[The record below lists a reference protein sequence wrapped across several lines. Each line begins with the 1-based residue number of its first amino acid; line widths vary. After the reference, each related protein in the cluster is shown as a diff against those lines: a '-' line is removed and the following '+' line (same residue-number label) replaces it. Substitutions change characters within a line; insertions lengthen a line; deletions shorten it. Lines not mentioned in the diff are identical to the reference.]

1 MNLVET
7 KTNPGQTLSLTAKS
21 PLPASANSIRE
32 IGLSWDFKDGKEID
46 VDIWCAYLAVAATD
60 PDTTAGKL
68 DDLKNL
74 YFYHNVDGRGIDPD
88 SKSDVVYAA
97 YGENDRDAMLTYA
110 RTVLAPQYPIV
121 ITKDQRDGKATG
133 FDEILFIN
141 ESLLEVNR
149 RILVAVNIYEWQKNN
164 LNFSAVPGLSISFPD
179 GQGSAVVYDLQK
191 NPAFDLETGCK
202 MAYIWKT
209 SNGDIRMQAIDNGG
223 FSKSLQD
230 FAASLQ

>member
-7 KTNPGQTLSLTAKS
+7 KTNPGQVLSLTAKS
-21 PLPASANSIRE
+21 PLPASANNIRE
-32 IGLSWDFKDGKEID
+32 IGLSWDFKDGKAID
-46 VDIWCAYLAVAATD
+46 VDIWCAYLSVAATD
-60 PDTTAGKL
+60 PDTTVGKL
-68 DDLKNL
+68 TDLKNL
-74 YFYHNVDGRGIDPD
+74 YFYHNVDGRGVDD

-97 YGENDRDAMLTYA
+97 YGENDRDAMLAYA
-110 RTVLAPQYPIV
+110 RTLAATNPIV
-121 ITKDQRDGKATG
+121 LTQDNRSGKGDG
-133 FDEILFIN
+133 FDEVLFIN
-141 ESLLEVNR
+141 EALLEVNR

-209 SNGDIRMQAIDNGG
+209 PNGDIRMEAINNGG

-230 FAASLQ
+230 FATSLQ